1 MDYIQSPS
9 TITYKPVKNK
19 GCYVVKVSRLFG
31 DLHKYR
37 VDLSEEYDYHTS
49 QIVDVNLRRPSDR
62 RWLEQYIKDL
72 SKRVRIAGIYFGNN
86 DCLGTNHYT
95 LDKFI
100 EQHAQWPEYY
110 YLKDLH
116 FD

>member
-100 EQHAQWPEYY
+100 EQHAQWPEYD